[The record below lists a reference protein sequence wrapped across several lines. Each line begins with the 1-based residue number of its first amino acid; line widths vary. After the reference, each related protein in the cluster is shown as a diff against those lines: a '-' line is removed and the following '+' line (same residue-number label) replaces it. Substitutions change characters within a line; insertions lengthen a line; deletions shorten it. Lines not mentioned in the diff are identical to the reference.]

1 MNRYFVSYFF
11 TDKNKR
17 QGYGRAEIK
26 PTAKKLSAMH
36 LKIAEDKIAEEKD
49 FKEVIITNFIKL

>member
-11 TDKNKR
+11 TDKNER
-17 QGYGRAEIK
+17 QGYGRAED
-26 PTAKKLSAMH
+26 
-36 LKIAEDKIAEEKD
+36 EIAEEED

>member
-11 TDKNKR
+11 TDKNER
-17 QGYGRAEIK
+17 QGYGRTEIE
-26 PTAKKLSAMH
+26 TIAKKLSAMY
-36 LKIAEDKIAEEKD
+36 LKRAEDKIAEEKD

>member
-11 TDKNKR
+11 TDKNER
-17 QGYGRAEIK
+17 QGYGRVEIET
-26 PTAKKLSAMH
+26 TAKKLSTMH
-36 LKIAEDKIAEEKD
+36 LKIAEDKIAEEED